1 MKRLAVCRLGF
12 LFAFTFVLAAPHVR
26 GCPCSDDAGSAV
38 SLVREDERYAV
49 ALSGSARRA
58 LGRFDASGKYRRLAP
73 DEGELG
79 EELLLR
85 AGLRAPR
92 RWEWLG
98 ELGYSAYRAHAAGF
112 SEHQSGLGDAL
123 VRARY
128 SAFDEA
134 MPHASLPLPALILS
148 ALVRAPLGS
157 VTNDTATSFG
167 SGGAPRGLGAWELG
181 AGLELRRAIVPAL
194 ELWLGAEAAH
204 RFEDHA
210 LGRTRRLGPRLE
222 AALGGR
228 TVMTPWLSS
237 TVALR
242 WRTIGDVQLS
252 ERSLPGTSERLLSV
266 VLGLS
271 AYDRSRRFRSAI
283 TLGWDPPLASQGA
296 TAGVALGFSMGL
308 GFR

>member
-1 MKRLAVCRLGF
+1 MRWPRVWQAAL
-12 LFAFTFVLAAPHVR
+12 VLVARTATA
-26 GCPCSDDAGSAV
+26 CPCSDDAGSAV

-49 ALSGSARRA
+49 ALSWSARRA
-58 LGRFDASGKYRRLAP
+58 LGRFDAWGNYHRLAA

-98 ELGYSAYRAHAAGF
+98 ELGYATYRAHAGNF
-112 SEHQSGLGDAL
+112 SEHQNGLGDAL
-123 VRARY
+123 LRARY

-134 MPHASLPLPALILS
+134 MPHASLPLPAVIVS

-157 VTNDTATSFG
+157 VANDTGTSFG
-167 SGGAPRGLGAWELG
+167 SGGASRGLGAWELG
-181 AGLELRRAIVPAL
+181 AGLELRRSLLPAF
-194 ELWLGAEAAH
+194 ELWLGGEAAY

-210 LGRTRRLGPRLE
+210 LGRGRRLGPRLE
-222 AALGGR
+222 GALGGR
-228 TVMTPWLSS
+228 ALLAPWLSS

-242 WRTIGDVQLS
+242 LRSIGDVELARQV
-252 ERSLPGTSERLLSV
+252 LPGTSERLLSV
-266 VLGLS
+266 ALGL
-271 AYDRSRRFRSAI
+271 ALYDRGTRFRSAA
-283 TLGWDPPLASQGA
+283 TLSWDPPVASRGA
-296 TAGVALGFSMGL
+296 TAGVALGLSLGL